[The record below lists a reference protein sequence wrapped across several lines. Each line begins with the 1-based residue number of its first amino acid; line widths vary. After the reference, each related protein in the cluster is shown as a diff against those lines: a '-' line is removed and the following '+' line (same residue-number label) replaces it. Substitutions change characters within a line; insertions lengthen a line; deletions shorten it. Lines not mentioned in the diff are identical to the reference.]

1 MMGYVTGG
9 LGLTLVIVLGAFKL
23 YHDNTQEAILDMTAQ
38 LETSKANQAKL
49 EGLINDQ
56 NESIKAHAQQPET
69 VVLALE
75 KMSDDNQAAQQELNR
90 LQNTFSK
97 HSLSQLSEA
106 KPGLIQRIIN
116 NATRKVGEDF
126 SAVTSSL

>member
-1 MMGYVTGG
+1 MMGYLTGG
-9 LGLTLVIVLGAFKL
+9 LGLTLIIVLGGFKI
-23 YHDNTQEAILDMTAQ
+23 YHDTTQETILEMTKQ

-49 EGLINDQ
+49 EDLINDQ
-56 NESIKAHAQQPET
+56 NESIKAQARQHET
-69 VVLALE
+69 VVIALE
-75 KMSDDNQAAQQELNR
+75 KMSHDNRLAQQELNR
-90 LQNTFSK
+90 LQDTFSK

-126 SAVTSSL
+126 TSVTSSL